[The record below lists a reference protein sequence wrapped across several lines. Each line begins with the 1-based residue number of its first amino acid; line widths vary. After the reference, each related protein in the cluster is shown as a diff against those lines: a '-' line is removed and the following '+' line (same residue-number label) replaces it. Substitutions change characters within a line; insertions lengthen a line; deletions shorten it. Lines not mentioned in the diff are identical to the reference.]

1 MTPNDSRPSG
11 CTSHTPFEEE
21 LVNAMNDFAN
31 SADAPDF
38 DTAGIVRKT
47 RRKRTTAIAG
57 IAAALIVAGGGT
69 ALATAGT
76 SGSDAPKPA
85 AVSAASDG
93 DAANVVLSG
102 SKYKIEFGGLS
113 LDFAKQLLL
122 KTQLELG
129 TVGEKPCGK
138 EGKPGTVIAVD
149 PHSPQIVSKGDTIN
163 LTLCAG

>member
-38 DTAGIVRKT
+38 DTTGIVRKT
-47 RRKRTTAIAG
+47 RRRRSTAIAG

-69 ALATAGT
+69 ALATAGAG
-76 SGSDAPKPA
+76 GSDDRKPA
-85 AVSAASDG
+85 AVGAATDG
-93 DAANVVLSG
+93 DAADVVLSG
-102 SKYKIEFGGLS
+102 SKYKTEFGGLS

-122 KTQLELG
+122 KSQLELG
-129 TVGEKPCGK
+129 TVGEQSCGK
-138 EGKPGTVIAVD
+138 TGKPGTVIAVE
-149 PHSPQIVSKGDTIN
+149 PHSPAVVSKGDTIN
-163 LTLCAG
+163 LTLCGG